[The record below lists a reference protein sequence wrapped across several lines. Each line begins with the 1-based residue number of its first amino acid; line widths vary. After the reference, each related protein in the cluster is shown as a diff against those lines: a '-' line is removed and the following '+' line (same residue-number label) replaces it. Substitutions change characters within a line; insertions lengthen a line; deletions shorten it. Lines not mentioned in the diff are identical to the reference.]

1 MSMPRRQKFYEVTAP
16 CGAHDTKQIELD
28 DGTIRTIVD
37 DPKLPPSAQFETKNM
52 VKAKIPLDDP
62 RFAEVSTEF
71 MALDKMPSEPTTNQ
85 EE

>member
-1 MSMPRRQKFYEVTAP
+1 MPRRQKFYESTAP
-16 CGAHDTKQIELD
+16 CGAHETKQIELD

-37 DPKLPPSAQFETKNM
+37 DVNLPPSAQFETKNM

-71 MALDKMPSEPTTNQ
+71 LALSEMPNEPEINSE
-85 EE
+85 E